1 MTMLDFEQITG
12 RLRRSTV
19 QVLPGGSGVV
29 WDAKGLIV
37 TNAHVAAGDN
47 VAIVDASGARS
58 HARIILRDSERDLA
72 LLEAVPATSG
82 LPAEIGDSDSLR
94 AGQLVLALG
103 NPLGV
108 TGAVA
113 AGVIHSVGS
122 VGRNKNRARNKHRW
136 IQADVRLAPGNSGGM
151 LADAAG
157 RLVGIT
163 TMIFNGLALAVP
175 VNDVEAFVRG
185 LYLKRTA

>member
-1 MTMLDFEQITG
+1 MLDFEQITG

-29 WDAKGLIV
+29 WDATGLIV
-37 TNAHVAAGDN
+37 TNAHVTAGNN

-58 HARIILRDSERDLA
+58 HARVILRDSERDLA

-82 LPAEIGDSDSLR
+82 LPAEIGDSNSLR

-108 TGAVA
+108 AGAVA
-113 AGVIHSVGS
+113 AGVIHSV
-122 VGRNKNRARNKHRW
+122 ARNRDSQNRQRW

-175 VNDVEAFVRG
+175 VNDVETFVRG